1 MLKEA
6 NKIKSGLILF
16 LILILIQSIYGHE
29 ETTDPGILPDSI
41 LWGLDKA
48 FDSLSLALTFNSD
61 EKAKKGISIAMER
74 IAEVKLMLEQNKIEH
89 SLKAKKA
96 TSDTL
101 LKVKERISIIE
112 KEDKTQELES
122 TLEIE
127 NELNEVEEELKE
139 LKETE
144 IKIKI
149 KGDLSPEKLQQ
160 LESIVSDLLGT
171 SGELKVEIKNKK
183 DKTKIE
189 IKAKGI
195 DENKLEL
202 ELEEKHGLLEKKKHK
217 AEEEIEDAK
226 EGLEEVEEIVA
237 EGVPQGIL
245 EILNEARKK
254 IENAENALAEG
265 KFGEAFGQA
274 NAAKN
279 ILKNAEKKLEA
290 EEEKEL
296 EIEAEIKEGFTKVKV
311 ELDEEELEF
320 TLATTNKDEILSAI
334 AENLGMTVEEIRTLV
349 DFEDEELEEELKKLK
364 KKDIPGEKPDFDKIF
379 DDEDKDKENLEEE
392 LKESIESGEET
403 KNKGNSGKYNSNGKS
418 SGKEESKLESDEE
431 NDDNNSY

>member
-1 MLKEA
+1 MFKEA
-6 NKIKSGLILF
+6 NKLKSGLIIF
-16 LILILIQSIYGHE
+16 LILILIQNIYGHE

-41 LWGLDKA
+41 FWGLDKA
-48 FDSLSLALTFNSD
+48 FDSLSMALTSNAD
-61 EKAKKGISIAMER
+61 EKAKKGISIAIER

-101 LKVKERISIIE
+101 LKVKEKIAAIE
-112 KEDKTQELES
+112 KEDKTQELET

-127 NELNEVEEELKE
+127 NELSEVEDELEELKE
-139 LKETE
+139 IE

-149 KGDLSPEKLQQ
+149 KGDLSPDKLQQ
-160 LESIVSDLLGT
+160 LESIVSGLLGT
-171 SGELKVEIKNKK
+171 SGELEIEIKNKK

-195 DENKLEL
+195 DEDKLEA

-217 AEEEIEDAK
+217 VEEEIEDAK
-226 EGLEEVEEIVA
+226 EELEEVEKIVA
-237 EGVPQGIL
+237 EGVPQSIL

-254 IENAENALAEG
+254 IENAESALAES

-296 EIEAEIKEGFTKVKV
+296 EIEAEIKEGFTKIKV
-311 ELDEEELEF
+311 EFDEEELEF

-349 DFEDEELEEELKKLK
+349 DFEDEGLEEELKKLK
-364 KKDIPGEKPDFDKIF
+364 KENIPGEKPDFEKIF
-379 DDEDKDKENLEEE
+379 EDEDEEE
-392 LKESIESGEET
+392 LEESKDKSQD
-403 KNKGNSGKYNSNGKS
+403 KDNSGKYNSNGKS
-418 SGKEESKLESDEE
+418 SSKEESKLESDKE
-431 NDDNNSY
+431 DDNGDSY